1 MRFYLCGCEIIRKP
15 LAYGRRRKTLP
26 CSLYSFG
33 VFFIFLFIFV
43 ILLMLGMQ
51 VFELLSFFS
60 SRLLNLGALIYIP
73 RIDDLS
79 RLQILLSKNP
89 QLKFKA
95 DGSTFIHYYLY
106 SVSHDSRTKTQAS
119 LVFFQ
124 SLVIPYILAFKGA
137 CPVHPIYAA
146 NGDLTPANNIC
157 SYPAF
162 TNVISGFE
170 FNERVQCV
178 IDPVSKV
185 LGVYI
190 SSEMDN

>member
-1 MRFYLCGCEIIRKP
+1 MGVPSFIIICTVYLMTLERKLRQVKFSPPPAKRFSYLEI
-15 LAYGRRRKTLP
+15 
-26 CSLYSFG
+26 
-33 VFFIFLFIFV
+33 
-43 ILLMLGMQ
+43 
-51 VFELLSFFS
+51 
-60 SRLLNLGALIYIP
+60 
-73 RIDDLS
+73 
-79 RLQILLSKNP
+79 
-89 QLKFKA
+89 
-95 DGSTFIHYYLY
+95 
-106 SVSHDSRTKTQAS
+106 

-157 SYPAF
+157 VNNSYPAF

-170 FNERVQCV
+170 FDERVQRV